1 MKKIIYNIAIVLA
14 ASCLFASCED
24 DNYDEPN
31 SGIKGRFIDAETSE
45 VVPMP
50 VQGTS
55 SIQIRMYE
63 RDRYY
68 STGDDYSQL
77 PVITYPKIDGTY
89 ENSWMFS
96 KQYILTLEQTNFYPV
111 DTMVVDLNAGGE
123 IGAPAVLVEPADKSH
138 RRLGQKARQAVEHI
152 HAVVGRVDLLLLAA
166 GRNLLVDLLVD
177 RVDGALRLY
186 LQQSHGL
193 FATVGK
199 LLFDDKA
206 RCALFAISTC
216 VSV

>member
-111 DTMVVDLNAGGE
+111 DTMVVDLNAGGNISSLTDRISE
-123 IGAPAVLVEPADKSH
+123 EPYRDAGFKITHLDFGFH
-138 RRLGQKARQAVEHI
+138 CRVTLQA
-152 HAVVGRVDLLLLAA
+152 
-166 GRNLLVDLLVD
+166 
-177 RVDGALRLY
+177 
-186 LQQSHGL
+186 
-193 FATVGK
+193 
-199 LLFDDKA
+199 
-206 RCALFAISTC
+206 
-216 VSV
+216 